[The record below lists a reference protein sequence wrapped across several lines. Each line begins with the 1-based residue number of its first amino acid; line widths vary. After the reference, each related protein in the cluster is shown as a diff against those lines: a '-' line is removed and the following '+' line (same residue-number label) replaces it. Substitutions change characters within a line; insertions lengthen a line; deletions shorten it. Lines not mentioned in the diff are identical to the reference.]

1 MNWTRG
7 QTIGRGSTATVSIA
21 TLDHSGQAFAVKSA
35 ELSQS
40 EFLQKEQSFLSILT
54 SPQIIAYKGF
64 DITVENGKFL
74 YNIFLEYAPGGTL
87 LDALCN
93 RGGWLDESMIRSYT
107 RQILLGLHYLHSN
120 GIVHRDI
127 KGHNILVTRAGA
139 KLADF
144 GCARWVD
151 EVLATNTTIAGTP
164 VYMAPEVA
172 RGEHQGFPADIWALG
187 CTVLEMATGR
197 APWANFSDPVFAL
210 YQIGFSGNVP
220 EIPSFMSKQ
229 AKDFLSKCLKRDP
242 TERWSAD
249 ELLEH
254 AFITEDAGSVLKDTD
269 TDTPTSALDQRLWD
283 SREEVEAA
291 WIWKPT
297 HKSCSLSPMERI
309 RQLAEG
315 SGKVPNWAWDDTWV
329 TVRSKDSARKT
340 FASSE
345 DCGSAYAKEATGIVL
360 DSGGYNLINKTAND
374 PISIGGMSIFNTS
387 NSVDC
392 KDSSSQKILSMSC
405 ICTKDDLCGSSN
417 FEKGMAVSVSTLQF
431 LLLLLLLLLLLFPLG
446 SHGTIHWGCAR
457 VWVAGIGRLGES
469 AFPSGGELN

>member
-21 TLDHSGQAFAVKSA
+21 TLDHS
-35 ELSQS
+35 
-40 EFLQKEQSFLSILT
+40 
-54 SPQIIAYKGF
+54 
-64 DITVENGKFL
+64 VENGKFL

-87 LDALCN
+87 LDALHK

-210 YQIGFSGNVP
+210 YQIGFS
-220 EIPSFMSKQ
+220 E
-229 AKDFLSKCLKRDP
+229 RP

-340 FASSE
+340 FASFE
-345 DCGSAYAKEATGIVL
+345 DCGSVYAKEATV
-360 DSGGYNLINKTAND
+360 
-374 PISIGGMSIFNTS
+374 
-387 NSVDC
+387 
-392 KDSSSQKILSMSC
+392 
-405 ICTKDDLCGSSN
+405 
-417 FEKGMAVSVSTLQF
+417 
-431 LLLLLLLLLLLFPLG
+431 
-446 SHGTIHWGCAR
+446 
-457 VWVAGIGRLGES
+457 
-469 AFPSGGELN
+469 